1 MTFLISILQTVPEIL
16 GIFILMLSAFLI
28 GYFSSWWLQKSK
40 YSSLVSKLKRQVNST
55 IREKNINNIDV
66 IFTEIKPKII
76 EVIKDTRE
84 ELHEAQKKKKVQEK
98 TRSNYVSYT
107 KNKPSL
113 NFDSFG
119 IATSSN
125 RDKLTNI
132 TGIGPYIEEKLNEIG
147 IYTFEQ
153 LSNLKE
159 NDIRTITELIEF
171 FPGRIDRDDWVGQAK
186 AILKK

>member
-1 MTFLISILQTVPEIL
+1 MTYFSSIILALPDLL
-16 GIFILMLSAFLI
+16 GIFILMLSTFLI

-40 YSSLVSKLKRQVNST
+40 YSSLITKLKRQVNSSV
-55 IREKNINNIDV
+55 REKNINNIDV

-84 ELHEAQKKKKVQEK
+84 ELNIAQKKERVQEK
-98 TRSNYVSYT
+98 TRTNYVSYT

-113 NFDSFG
+113 DFTSFG
-119 IATSSN
+119 NATSSN
-125 RDKLTNI
+125 RSELTHI
-132 TGIGPYIEEKLNEIG
+132 HGIGPYIEEKLNEIG
-147 IYTFEQ
+147 IFTFEQ

-159 NDIRTITELIEF
+159 NDIRVITELIEF
-171 FPGRIDRDDWVGQAK
+171 FPGRINRDDWVGQAK